1 MIDLDFDV
9 DDLDERQTS
18 IDNMEDTL
26 LEKWKCAFVRENI
39 GDAEALK
46 NEWVVNDDDEPEN
59 FLFAPNLTLI

>member
-1 MIDLDFDV
+1 MNYDV
-9 DDLDERQTS
+9 GERQTS

-26 LEKWKCAFVRENI
+26 LEKMKFGFVRENI

-59 FLFAPNLTLI
+59 FFFAPNLTLI